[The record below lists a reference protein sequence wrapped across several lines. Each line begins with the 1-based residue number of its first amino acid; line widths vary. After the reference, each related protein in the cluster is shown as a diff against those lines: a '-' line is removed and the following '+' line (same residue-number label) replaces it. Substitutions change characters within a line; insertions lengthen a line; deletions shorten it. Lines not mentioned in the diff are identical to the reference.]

1 MIKRLRSALPE
12 NRGRA
17 GLLTLVVAFALLVLV
32 SLGLL
37 AGIGVSNL
45 SSVAHA
51 YEYSTTITTTTTTS
65 TSTSTS
71 TSTTTTTTPT
81 VTKPGK
87 GCGDKNHLHE
97 RRFECKVV
105 IFDVSKKEG
114 NSGTTAFVFTVAV
127 SGSPLST
134 VTVDW
139 ATAQGTAKAGSDFA
153 AGSGTV
159 TFNPGVSIQTVTVSG
174 LGDTAR
180 EASETFFV
188 NLSNPST
195 NAYIGDAQGVATIAN
210 DD

>member
-12 NRGRA
+12 DRGRA
-17 GLLTLVVAFALLVLV
+17 GLLTLVAAFALLVLV

-37 AGIGVSNL
+37 AGVGVSNL

-51 YEYSTTITTTTTTS
+51 YEYSTTITTTTT
-65 TSTSTS
+65 TSTS

-97 RRFECKVV
+97 RRFECKVA
-105 IFDVSKKEG
+105 ISDVSKKEG
-114 NSGTTAFVFTVAV
+114 NSGSTAFVFAVTV

-139 ATAQGTAKAGSDFA
+139 ATAPGTASAGSDFLA
-153 AGSGTV
+153 ASGTV
-159 TFNPGVSIQTVTVSG
+159 TFNPGVTTQTVTVSG
-174 LGDTAR
+174 LGDTVR
-180 EASETFFV
+180 EANETFVV
-188 NLSNPST
+188 NLSNPSA
-195 NAYIGDAQGVATIAN
+195 NAYIGDGQGVATITN